1 MRALGKTG
9 QSIFSGILLF
19 FFLIGN
25 LNAQEVDK
33 IEPVKNEWTFLVEPY
48 LLFPM
53 MKGNVGIGILP
64 DATLEASASD
74 IFSNLKMGFMLNA
87 EASNGTWT
95 IGSDFLYMRL
105 GQDVEP
111 SVLIENGEVR
121 AKQLGWEIFGL
132 YRVLPWLELGLGG
145 LVSSVK
151 AEVSIDRKVIG
162 GGTTTLDASKT
173 ETWFDPMLIARIKN
187 SGLQQFVYQFK
198 GEIGGFGIGSDL
210 AWQIQAYGGYRFSEL
225 FEMTAGY
232 RIISLDYETGSG
244 QGRFMYDVDTSG
256 PVIRFG
262 FNF

>member
-1 MRALGKTG
+1 M
-9 QSIFSGILLF
+9 
-19 FFLIGN
+19 
-25 LNAQEVDK
+25 
-33 IEPVKNEWTFLVEPY
+33 
-48 LLFPM
+48 
-53 MKGNVGIGILP
+53 
-64 DATLEASASD
+64 
-74 IFSNLKMGFMLNA
+74 
-87 EASNGTWT
+87 
-95 IGSDFLYMRL
+95 
-105 GQDVEP
+105 
-111 SVLIENGEVR
+111 
-121 AKQLGWEIFGL
+121 GWEVFGL

-244 QGRFMYDVDTSG
+244 QGRFMYDVDTFG